1 MMRSIERLT
10 RRLSVA
16 SVMPLAIFIG
26 GVHNT
31 TDPMRKAGTP
41 GTTTPSPTRYAGV
54 LPVPSS
60 SSIASS
66 SPNRLDSLLDA
77 HRDARAERG
86 RVLYGDGHEHKAA
99 APAKTHRRQCADH
112 VASARAGGTSPNS

>member
-26 GVHNT
+26 GVHNS

-41 GTTTPSPTRYAGV
+41 GTTSPSPTRYAGV

-60 SSIASS
+60 SAIVAS

-86 RVLYGDGHEHKAA
+86 RVLYAEGHEPKAA
-99 APAKTHRRQCADH
+99 APAKPHRRQCSDH
-112 VASARAGGTSPNS
+112 VASARASATSPNS